1 MTLVHA
7 ILKQMPGLGQ
17 PQRKCLATLF
27 VTILVRRGR
36 VTFRHL
42 SRYCDDA
49 ERPIAR
55 QFREPF
61 DGPDFPQ
68 RVLRTARDSRS
79 ELVSAHDAS
88 FLPKRGQQ
96 TFGLGH
102 CFNGWTHRAA
112 RGLEISTRAVVD
124 GTRRCAL
131 TRAVAQTPPGE
142 NATKAE
148 PDDTRVDCS
157 TQHLRAH
164 RHRLPPSLTSHGV
177 DGDYAQ
183 QTYIDAVVSLAL

>member
-27 VTILVRRGR
+27 VTILVLRGR

-88 FLPKRGQQ
+88 FLPQRGQQ

-102 CFNGWTHRAA
+102 CLQRLDASCRTRSGDFHA
-112 RGLEISTRAVVD
+112 RGGRWHTPVRFD
-124 GTRRCAL
+124 TRR
-131 TRAVAQTPPGE
+131 RADAAGRERHQGRAGRHAGRLLHAAPAG
-142 NATKAE
+142 ASASLAAE
-148 PDDTRVDCS
+148 P
-157 TQHLRAH
+157 HLSWCGR
-164 RHRLPPSLTSHGV
+164 RLCAA
-177 DGDYAQ
+177 DIY
-183 QTYIDAVVSLAL
+183 

>member
-49 ERPIAR
+49 ERTIAR

-88 FLPKRGQQ
+88 FIPKRGQQ

-124 GTRRCAL
+124 GTRR
-131 TRAVAQTPPGE
+131 RADAAGRERHQGRAGRHAGRLLHAAPAG
-142 NATKAE
+142 ASASLAAE
-148 PDDTRVDCS
+148 P
-157 TQHLRAH
+157 HLSWCG
-164 RHRLPPSLTSHGV
+164 RLLCEEEIT
-177 DGDYAQ
+177 
-183 QTYIDAVVSLAL
+183 